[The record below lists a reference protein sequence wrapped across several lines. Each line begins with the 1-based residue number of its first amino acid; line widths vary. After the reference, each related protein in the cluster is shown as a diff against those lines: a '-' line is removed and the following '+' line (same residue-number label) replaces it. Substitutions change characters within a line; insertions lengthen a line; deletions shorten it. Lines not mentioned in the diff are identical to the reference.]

1 MKLKKVC
8 GLLMGT
14 VMMASMLLTGC
25 GGPKDASGESNSQEG
40 SGQEQSAEGEGGET
54 SDDGAG
60 SSEGGSANKII
71 VFQSKVEITD
81 QLEALAEDYQEETGV
96 EVEVWGTTGDDYFQQ
111 LKNRLANNQ
120 GPTVFSL
127 APGTESEQMK
137 SYLEDLS
144 DLSFVGQLA
153 EGMAN
158 EMDGKVMGIPYTT
171 EGFGV
176 VYNKSLIDAEALK
189 STDDFINMLKEQ
201 QEAGL
206 AGLGL
211 SSESYFLIGHIL
223 NAPFA
228 MQEDPEAFIQEVIDG
243 KVKLKDVPEFQEFA
257 KLYDALRTYSYN
269 PLEANYDKE
278 CGDFAT
284 GKSAAIHQGNWCWS
298 MFADYDIDFEMGL
311 APLPISGNDK
321 ITAAVPTA
329 WYVNSQASAEEIQAG
344 KDFLEWLY
352 TSETGTNY
360 LMKEFGFIPIVE
372 GMENDTLDPLST
384 AVIPYLESGKTMGSA
399 LNAFPAGMVDVYL
412 VPVAEGFF
420 TTDMSTDEFLDQL
433 TDAFVQAGAGN

>member
-158 EMDGKVMGIPYTT
+158 EMDGKVMGIP
-171 EGFGV
+171 
-176 VYNKSLIDAEALK
+176 
-189 STDDFINMLKEQ
+189 
-201 QEAGL
+201 
-206 AGLGL
+206 
-211 SSESYFLIGHIL
+211 
-223 NAPFA
+223 
-228 MQEDPEAFIQEVIDG
+228 
-243 KVKLKDVPEFQEFA
+243 
-257 KLYDALRTYSYN
+257 
-269 PLEANYDKE
+269 
-278 CGDFAT
+278 
-284 GKSAAIHQGNWCWS
+284 
-298 MFADYDIDFEMGL
+298 
-311 APLPISGNDK
+311 
-321 ITAAVPTA
+321 
-329 WYVNSQASAEEIQAG
+329 
-344 KDFLEWLY
+344 
-352 TSETGTNY
+352 
-360 LMKEFGFIPIVE
+360 
-372 GMENDTLDPLST
+372 
-384 AVIPYLESGKTMGSA
+384 
-399 LNAFPAGMVDVYL
+399 
-412 VPVAEGFF
+412 
-420 TTDMSTDEFLDQL
+420 
-433 TDAFVQAGAGN
+433 